1 MPGDTYPKFTV
12 AAVQAASV
20 WLDRDATIE
29 KVEALTS
36 QAARNG
42 AALVIFS
49 ESYIPAFPVWN
60 LTHRPLDQ
68 PAFFRRLYDHA
79 LLIPSAPFRK
89 LAAIAWS
96 TGVASW

>member
-1 MPGDTYPKFTV
+1 MLTAPRAVATYLGNGDFFTINDTYHLTTTPKFTV

-42 AALVIFS
+42 EPRSTPRIFRGLS
-49 ESYIPAFPVWN
+49 CLMQSPVPGSRT
-60 LTHRPLDQ
+60 TH
-68 PAFFRRLYDHA
+68 
-79 LLIPSAPFRK
+79 
-89 LAAIAWS
+89 
-96 TGVASW
+96 

>member
-1 MPGDTYPKFTV
+1 MPADTYPRFTV

-42 AALVIFS
+42 AALVVFS
-49 ESYIPAFPVWN
+49 ESYIPTFPVMKWEGE
-60 LTHRPLDQ
+60 TQ
-68 PAFFRRLYDHA
+68 
-79 LLIPSAPFRK
+79 
-89 LAAIAWS
+89 
-96 TGVASW
+96 